1 MTQDANGAT
10 NLKSNVEMEGDK
22 EVDEA
27 QLSVLVLIIKVTLVR
42 RSASILRHQ
51 GTRAPKA

>member
-27 QLSVLVLIIKVTLVR
+27 QLSVLVLITKVTLVR
-42 RSASILRHQ
+42 RSASTLRHQ
-51 GTRAPKA
+51 GTRAPKV